1 MNSHREYINTKRAEQ
16 VAKESEAFHQLMK
29 LLGKKLTSDEEQ
41 TAIHLW
47 VNGTLASEWVGWY
60 DRVIIDESY
69 DRAEK
74 VAN

>member
-1 MNSHREYINTKRAEQ
+1 MNSHQELLNTKRAEQ
-16 VAKESEAFHQLMK
+16 VAKESNAFNQLMK
-29 LLGKKLTSDEEQ
+29 LLDKKLTANEEEL
-41 TAIHLW
+41 AIRLW

-60 DRVIIDESY
+60 DRAIIDKGY

>member
-1 MNSHREYINTKRAEQ
+1 MKSHKEYINTERAEQ

-29 LLGKKLTSDEEQ
+29 LLDKKLTANEEEL
-41 TAIHLW
+41 AIRLW
-47 VNGTLASEWVGWY
+47 VSGTSASEWVGWY
-60 DRVIIDESY
+60 DRVIIDENY